1 MFSLFSTIPAERRKR
16 QAEGDRRSK
25 PSDKRTAFTWC
36 LLLIWLILISFGV
49 ISILNPEW
57 LQDLSRLGVESESR
71 DYKNFGDNLLT
82 NGNYRLALAQYQRAL
97 EIKPDYTDAMVNM
110 AIAYGRAGDRTRAI
124 DLLKRAL
131 QQEDRNRGII
141 YYTLAEMAEKQN
153 KIDESIRYCQKAL
166 DSEPENYMIYRKLG
180 TLHFAAKKYEKAREF
195 FEISLA
201 SQTDLCLPYKKM
213 LKVSLSDYKDDSTHL
228 PIIERELAGEI
239 GPENLAAYDL
249 EIIRYLQQNDPEIA
263 KTHNHLGVIY
273 AMQGDVSRATRHF
286 QKSLSIWP
294 GNTDALKNL
303 KILRERHRS
312 DSPAS

>member
-1 MFSLFSTIPAERRKR
+1 MFFLFSTIPAERRKR
-16 QAEGDRRSK
+16 QSEGDRRSRQ
-25 PSDKRTAFTWC
+25 SDKRTAFTWC
-36 LLLIWLILISFGV
+36 LLVIWLILISFGV

-82 NGNYRLALAQYQRAL
+82 DGNYRLALAQYQRAL

-131 QQEDRNRGII
+131 QQEDGDKGVI

-166 DSEPENYMIYRKLG
+166 DSEPEDYMICRKLG
-180 TLHFAAKKYEKAREF
+180 TLYFAAKKYEKAREF

-213 LKVSLSDYKDDSTHL
+213 LKVSLSDYKDNGTHL

-249 EIIRYLQQNDPEIA
+249 EIIRYFQQNDPEIA

-273 AMQGDVSRATRHF
+273 AIQGDFVKATQHF
-286 QKSLSIWP
+286 QNSLSIWP
-294 GNTDALKNL
+294 GNRDALKNL